1 MFWNCQGI
9 RPKRKELQLYLTEN
23 SIDIIALNE
32 TFLNKKYTFK
42 VPGYDTIRKDRSTG
56 VKGGVA
62 FLVKHGL
69 VVNKEYRNE
78 DFNIITDNE
87 ALAINLE
94 LSNNQNLTLATIYCP
109 NGNPSSSLFHT
120 ISNLSDNVMFIGDFN
135 SKLESFGCAKKNTSG
150 PMLKTIQNKLNL
162 IYLNNDE
169 HTHMDRANGS
179 TDILDMAFVSPNLA
193 IHDIQF
199 QIGDDLGSDHLPIEI
214 SIDTT
219 PHRNTYTN
227 HTKYKFDQTDREVFE
242 STLEEALGSA
252 DFSGPMSTSD
262 LDKYADFIIAAIST
276 AVDKAIPISKSV
288 RPESTPISDE
298 TRALIKEKRKL
309 RRLYSQKKDPAVKT
323 RINQLQ
329 KQVKEDLKLE
339 SLVSWENFCN
349 SISLE
354 SDPSKS
360 WRKIKNFL
368 KPKGQRDYPTLHHA
382 NKVAK
387 TNADKAQLF
396 AESVE
401 RHFGIESDHF
411 DSNHFHDV
419 NKFAEDNHRHFYPP
433 EDPDDY
439 RFDVGNE
446 HELVADV
453 DATTLIKLVK
463 FLKRG
468 KAPGPDTIPN
478 EVLRLGTTTSL
489 FHHLAK
495 LFTSSIQLGY
505 IPTAWKIA
513 TLRMLLKPDKLP
525 SLTTSYRPISLI
537 SSIMKLFER
546 VIEQR
551 LRSHLEHI
559 GFINKHQSGFRRA
572 KSTDDHLFRLS
583 QSIMESFN
591 KGEHVVAAFL
601 DVEKA
606 FDNVWHNG
614 LRYKIF
620 QLDLPTKMTRW
631 LSDFL
636 VGRLIQVNV
645 NNFFSNQI
653 NPKAGVPQGSVLSP
667 LLFLIYVNDLPAP
680 HHNQNSLSQFADD
693 TAQWAFSLS
702 VRIAAKLLQQDLL
715 NLAMWCAKWRI
726 KLNPEK
732 TKVIIFSRSI
742 LARKTELNL
751 KLYGETLKIYP
762 QVKFLGI
769 TFDSQLNFKKHFED
783 ILDRCNTR
791 YYRLRL
797 LANKK
802 WGPSPSTLI
811 QIYKQC
817 VRPIF
822 EYGALSTI
830 STSDNII
837 SKIQRLQNKFIRL
850 ALRLPKYICS
860 KLLHD
865 STGLPYVKDRLLS
878 CATMSLDRIAQ
889 NPLVEESI
897 SRNRLN
903 PAWDRFP
910 TPLSVVRP
918 GQPSA

>member
-1 MFWNCQGI
+1 
-9 RPKRKELQLYLTEN
+9 
-23 SIDIIALNE
+23 
-32 TFLNKKYTFK
+32 
-42 VPGYDTIRKDRSTG
+42 
-56 VKGGVA
+56 
-62 FLVKHGL
+62 
-69 VVNKEYRNE
+69 
-78 DFNIITDNE
+78 
-87 ALAINLE
+87 
-94 LSNNQNLTLATIYCP
+94 
-109 NGNPSSSLFHT
+109 
-120 ISNLSDNVMFIGDFN
+120 
-135 SKLESFGCAKKNTSG
+135 
-150 PMLKTIQNKLNL
+150 
-162 IYLNNDE
+162 
-169 HTHMDRANGS
+169 
-179 TDILDMAFVSPNLA
+179 
-193 IHDIQF
+193 
-199 QIGDDLGSDHLPIEI
+199 
-214 SIDTT
+214 
-219 PHRNTYTN
+219 
-227 HTKYKFDQTDREVFE
+227 
-242 STLEEALGSA
+242 
-252 DFSGPMSTSD
+252 MSTSD
-262 LDKYADFIIAAIST
+262 LDKYADFIITAIST
-276 AVDKAIPISKSV
+276 AVDKAIPTSKSV

-329 KQVKEDLKLE
+329 KQVKEDLKVE
-339 SLVSWENFCN
+339 SPVSWETFCI

-354 SDPSKS
+354 SDPNKS
-360 WRKIKNFL
+360 RRKIKNFL
-368 KPKGQRDYPTLHHA
+368 KPKGQRDYPTLRHA

-419 NKFAEDNHRHFYPP
+419 NKFVEDNQRYFYPP

-453 DATTLIKLVK
+453 DAPTLIKLVK

-505 IPTAWKIA
+505 IPTAWKIT

-537 SSIMKLFER
+537 SSIMKLFKR

-591 KGEHVVAAFL
+591 RGEHVIAAFL

-620 QLDLPTKMTRW
+620 QLDLPTKMTHW

-653 NPKAGVPQGSVLSP
+653 NPKADVPQGSVLSP

-680 HHNQNSLSQFADD
+680 HHKQNSLSQFADD
-693 TAQWAFSLS
+693 TAQWAFSVN
-702 VRIAAKLLQQDLL
+702 VRFAAKLLQQDLL
-715 NLAMWCAKWRI
+715 KLAMWCAKWRI

-751 KLYGETLKIYP
+751 KLYGETLKICP

-769 TFDSQLNFKKHFED
+769 IFYSQLNFKKHFED
-783 ILDRCNTR
+783 ILDCCNTR

-830 STSDNII
+830 TTSDNII
-837 SKIQRLQNKFIRL
+837 SKIQRFQNKFVRL

-878 CATMSLDRIAQ
+878 CATKSPDRIAQ

-903 PAWDRFP
+903 PACDRFP

-918 GQPSA
+918 GQSSV